1 MDPKLDPVGAPV
13 APVTVQFT
21 SVLLRFKTLAVH
33 WDVPSSVT
41 SEGVQD
47 MVMVGAVAEVLDDP
61 HELRIPSVAIS
72 PKK

>member
-1 MDPKLDPVGAPV
+1 MEPVLVPL
-13 APVTVQFT
+13 TVQFT

-33 WDVPSSVT
+33 WDVPSNVT

-47 MVMVGAVAEVLDDP
+47 MVMVGVVAEVLDDP
-61 HELRIPSVAIS
+61 QELRNPSVAIS